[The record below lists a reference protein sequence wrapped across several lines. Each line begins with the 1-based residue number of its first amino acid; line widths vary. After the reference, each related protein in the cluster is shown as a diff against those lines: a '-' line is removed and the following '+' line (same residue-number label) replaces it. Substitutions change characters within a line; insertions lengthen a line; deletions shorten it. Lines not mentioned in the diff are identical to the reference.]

1 MAVGAEPAMMWSV
14 DDGELEA
21 MPLSDLED
29 QITSFAGR
37 IAAAMGMWL
46 VWVAAFD
53 RREGWTRWEQTSCAG
68 WLNWKCGVSKRTAH
82 EHVRV
87 ARSLESLPMLRR
99 LMLAGEISYSKARA
113 ISRVATELNEAE
125 LCDLALAMTASQ
137 LEAVCAGLA
146 DRIPREPFTPTVSFE
161 SHGEW
166 GRMVLSMP
174 IDDMDRVRNCVYGAA
189 EAVVAH
195 AHRLAGDDVPIDETV
210 ASLGGL
216 GAVRS
221 EVSVGLLD
229 GSVDA
234 IEGPFED
241 AILVV
246 DNDVLSSDEAGSGA
260 EEDSADACGS
270 CTLGN
275 EVLPPLVAKRIACD
289 ARLQVGVEDAV
300 GRALGDGR
308 EERVVGRK
316 LRRRLHRRDRG
327 MCRFPGCSTRRR
339 LHAHHVIHWANGGPT
354 ELDNLILLCHRH
366 HRSVHEGGWNII
378 DKNGRFVFYDPAGSE
393 RHVPRLGGLSPGVPI
408 AETVPIS
415 DRPFTCAPLAGL
427 GEPASIRSIV
437 NDIAQATRLKQRRLA
452 ERECSAE
459 HSGKSAP
466 ARDGQHESTAA
477 DAVEQRPKGL
487 STKLRQ

>member
-1 MAVGAEPAMMWSV
+1 MAVEAELEMMWSV
-14 DDGELEA
+14 DDEELEA
-21 MPLSDLED
+21 MPLTELED

-37 IAAAMGMWL
+37 MAAAMGMWL
-46 VWVAAFD
+46 VWIAAFD
-53 RREGWTRWEQTSCAG
+53 RREGWIRWEQRSCAG
-68 WLNWKCGVSKRTAH
+68 WLNWKCGVSMRTAH

-87 ARSLESLPMLRR
+87 ARSLESLPILRR

-113 ISRVATELNEAE
+113 VSRVATRLNEAE
-125 LCDLALAMTASQ
+125 LCDLALTMTASQ

-146 DRIPREPFTPTVSFE
+146 DCLGKEPFTPTVSFE

-174 IDDMDRVRNCVYGAA
+174 IDDMHRVRNCVYGAA
-189 EAVVAH
+189 EAVVAD
-195 AHRLAGDDVPIDETV
+195 AHRLAGDDVPIDDTV

-221 EVSVGLLD
+221 DVTVGLLD

-246 DNDVLSSDEAGSGA
+246 DSDVISGDETGGA
-260 EEDSADACGS
+260 VAEDSAEACGA
-270 CTLGN
+270 CVLGN
-275 EVLPPLVAKRIACD
+275 EVVPPLVAKRIACD

-300 GRALGDGR
+300 GGALGDGR

-327 MCRFPGCSTRRR
+327 MCRFPGCSIRRR

-354 ELDNLILLCHRH
+354 ELDNLVLLCHRH

-378 DKNGRFVFYDPAGSE
+378 DKNGTFVFYDPAGSE
-393 RHVPRLGGLSPGVPI
+393 RHVPRLRDMSPWTPI

-415 DRPFTCAPLAGL
+415 NRPSTCAPLAGL

-437 NDIAQATRLKQRRLA
+437 SDIAQATRLEQRRLA
-452 ERECSAE
+452 ERECSEE
-459 HSGKSAP
+459 HSRRSAP
-466 ARDGQHESTAA
+466 SRAGHQESIAA
-477 DAVEQRPKGL
+477 EEASLDWSGDASR
-487 STKLRQ
+487 